1 MEKKKRLIK
10 SLRKEGF
17 PGKMIS
23 AFEKV
28 KREDFLDKSLK
39 EFAYDDVALPT
50 EHGQTTSQPYT
61 IAFMLELLEL
71 KNNLRILEIGS
82 GSGYVLALMNEISK
96 NSEIYGV
103 ERVKTLV
110 EKSRKVAES
119 ENVKIIYSD
128 GSNGLEEFAPYDR
141 ILVSASSDAISSAII
156 EQLKVGGIL
165 VACVGNSLW
174 KIRKKKMGEEI
185 EKFPGFV
192 FVPMMEGKD

>member
-1 MEKKKRLIK
+1 MEQKEKLIK
-10 SLRKEGF
+10 SLREEKFEG
-17 PGKMIS
+17 KIVR

-28 KREDFLDKSLK
+28 KREDFLDKSL
-39 EFAYDDVALPT
+39 ERFAYDDVALPT

-61 IAFMLELLEL
+61 IAFMLELLEMKDNL
-71 KNNLRILEIGS
+71 KILEVSS

-110 EKSRKVAES
+110 EKSRKVVES

-128 GSNGLEEFAPYDR
+128 GSEGLKEFAPYDR
-141 ILVSASSDAISSAII
+141 ILVSASSDELPSAMV
-156 EQLKVGGIL
+156 EQLKVGGIM
-165 VACVGNSLW
+165 VACVGSSLW
-174 KIRKKKMGEEI
+174 KVKKKKSGEKI